1 MATTVLRERMV
12 RVLRARNYSPRT
24 IQAYV
29 SAVARF
35 ARHFGKSPDQL
46 GPAQVTEFQLWLR
59 EHQKISA
66 SLFNQIVSALRF
78 LYGEVLG
85 RWDVV
90 KRIAFA
96 RHERRLPVVLSRE
109 ETVRF
114 LASIDVPLYRV
125 LLTTIYSAG
134 LRLTEAL
141 TLRASD
147 IDSSRMLIRIRQGK
161 GKKDRY
167 VPLSPVVLDLLR
179 EHWRRHHLRDLLFP
193 SEDDPSRP
201 LHTTTVQKRI
211 KRFASR
217 SGLGKRITAH
227 TLRHSYATHLIEKA
241 TSPRVV
247 QVLLG
252 HASVHTTETYL
263 HVSPQAMAKATSPL
277 DEIAA
282 QLPPL
287 G

>member
-1 MATTVLRERMV
+1 MATTALREKMV

-24 IQAYV
+24 IQAYI

-46 GPAQVTEFQLWLR
+46 GSAEVNEFQLWLR

-78 LYGEVLG
+78 LYGEVLD

-114 LASIDVPLYRV
+114 LASVDVPLYRV

-141 TLRASD
+141 ALRASD

-167 VPLSPVVLDLLR
+167 VPLCCASTGGGTTCAICCFRAKTTPRVLCT
-179 EHWRRHHLRDLLFP
+179 P
-193 SEDDPSRP
+193 RP
-201 LHTTTVQKRI
+201 
-211 KRFASR
+211 SR
-217 SGLGKRITAH
+217 SGSSVFPIDPDWASESPPIRCG
-227 TLRHSYATHLIEKA
+227 TLT
-241 TSPRVV
+241 PR
-247 QVLLG
+247 
-252 HASVHTTETYL
+252 T
-263 HVSPQAMAKATSPL
+263 
-277 DEIAA
+277 
-282 QLPPL
+282 
-287 G
+287 